1 MDNRL
6 SRVSLLCSLVLVLFC
21 FVLNASAQVND
32 YYVATTGS
40 DSGPGSQSQP
50 WKTIT
55 HAASAL
61 TLGGSGTTVHV
72 AQGTYNECVA
82 TNRTGTA
89 NQRIRYVSDT
99 TLGAKIVCNGATH
112 PAGAQTVWANGTGS
126 NARTGDYVDIVGF
139 EITASSP
146 TNMCEGISSFGA
158 FALIQGNYVHD
169 ILGQGNSTCVGAGG
183 GGIVLRNNGN
193 PPTVAHDS
201 VVDANI
207 IDNIGTGNGGLGTN
221 CPNVHGIYIASPRQ
235 TATNNIISRS
245 CGWGIHMFHDTYQDV
260 ISNNVIINNFNGGI
274 LVSAAD
280 GFTNDKTSVINNIVA
295 HNGGNESGIEERW
308 GPTGSNNVY
317 RNNVFWSNSPGSY
330 NFANGSR
337 TVAGTMS
344 GADSTVFVKYTGNA
358 KTGDYHLQTSSVAV
372 AAGVVGGC
380 ASGGLTPCVP
390 STDFDGTVRVLTSA
404 LDAGVFAVS
413 GSSASNTAPAAPSGL
428 TAVVQ

>member
-1 MDNRL
+1 M
-6 SRVSLLCSLVLVLFC
+6 LVLFC

-61 TLGGSGTTVHV
+61 SLGGSGTTVHV

-99 TLGAKIVCNGATH
+99 TLGAKIVCNGGTT
-112 PAGAQTVWANGTGS
+112 PAGLHAVWVNGTGS
-126 NARTGDYVDIVGF
+126 NTRTGDYVDIVGF

-146 TNMCEGISSFGA
+146 TNMCEGIGEYGA
-158 FALIQGNYVHD
+158 FGLIQNNYVHD
-169 ILGQGNSTCVGAGG
+169 ILGQALAGSGFCGSGGAG
-183 GGIVLRNNGN
+183 IDLHNNGN
-193 PPTVAHDS
+193 PPTVAHDT
-201 VVDANI
+201 VVDGNI
-207 IDNIGTGNGGLGTN
+207 IDNIGTGPSGLGTN
-221 CPNVHGIYIASPRQ
+221 CANVHGIYIQSPRQ
-235 TATNNIISRS
+235 TATNNIISRA
-245 CGWGIHMFHDTYQDV
+245 CGWAIHMFHNTTQDV
-260 ISNNVIINNFNGGI
+260 VSNNVIINNYNGGI
-274 LVSAAD
+274 LVSASD
-280 GFTNDKTSVINNIVA
+280 GFTNDHTSVINNIVA
-295 HNGGNESGIEERW
+295 HNGGNESGIEERY
-308 GPTGSNNVY
+308 GSTGSNNVY

-337 TVAGTMS
+337 TVSGTMS
-344 GADSTVFVKYTGNA
+344 GADSNVFVKYTGNA

-372 AAGVVGGC
+372 GAGVAGGC
-380 ASGGLTPCVP
+380 ASGGITPCVP
-390 STDFDGTVRVLTSA
+390 SADFDGTARILTSA